1 MSTPEQDQARAR
13 AESMMTT
20 LNDTHVEAERDFI
33 NDVLDAITTPAK
45 KIPEPVFREL
55 FLPYF
60 LGERSPV
67 PGADDYAVA
76 NDPVVRSPVAHWI
89 GLVGS
94 ATEPADVV
102 DVTGK
107 VLFQVPPMMDSTRV
121 DTVNRN
127 PDAHNFQTVFSEYQ
141 DQSRV
146 HEALGK
152 NYLIEQ
158 LTKKA
163 IANLPAGA
171 EEKSPYS
178 WEPVLQ
184 YYHLTDTKEEVKAA
198 KNTISDDDLSFD

>member
-1 MSTPEQDQARAR
+1 MSTPEQDAMRNRAN
-13 AESMMTT
+13 SMMQN
-20 LNDTHVEAERDFI
+20 LNDTHVETEREFI
-33 NDVLDAITTPAK
+33 NTLLDEITTPPK
-45 KIPEPVFREL
+45 NIPEPVFREL

-67 PGADDYAVA
+67 PSASDYDVA

-89 GLVGS
+89 GLIGS
-94 ATEPADVV
+94 ATEAANVV

-107 VLFQVPPMMDSTRV
+107 VLFQVPPMMDSSRV

-127 PDAHNFQTVFSEYQ
+127 PEAHSFQTVFSEYQ
-141 DQSRV
+141 DQSRL

-158 LTKKA
+158 LSLKA
-163 IANLPAGA
+163 TTNLPAGA
-171 EEKSPYS
+171 EEKSQYS
-178 WEPVLQ
+178 WQPVLE
-184 YYHLTDTKEEVKAA
+184 YYKLVETEAVATAG